1 MSKIKTLLNAAGFMR
16 GNILV
21 FSITDLL
28 GNFGRALVFPY
39 ASLYI
44 LALGGDVTKIGIINS
59 IAPLA
64 WLVTLPIAGYLS
76 DHAGRVKV
84 IVWSSFYSVMVVL
97 IYVLAPRWEVIAL
110 ATLLAGFGVFQ
121 FPARSALIADSL
133 SPKDRGKGI
142 SWMNTISSTL
152 MIFAP
157 FIAGLVIE
165 QYGSNSGVRMLYGAM
180 LLLNLSSAM
189 IQIGFLKEK
198 SFLQTF
204 RLKIR
209 DLAGLLKDAY
219 TGLPG
224 TVRRFPR
231 SLKALIVVII
241 LSFMCNGVASPFYVV
256 FAVNEI
262 GLSPSQWGIILLI
275 ESIVKLIFFIPAGLL
290 VDRWGRTNS
299 LLGALVLSLVSIPLF
314 VFVTNYSAVLLIR
327 IIVAIS
333 FTIAIPACTALM
345 ADIIPRENRGRVMAL
360 VGQGGIMIGTAG
372 GGTGGPAVGILIT
385 IPIMISSLMGG
396 YLYALNPRYPW
407 IFVLAAT
414 VCMVVITVLFIRDP
428 QNAEI

>member
-1 MSKIKTLLNAAGFMR
+1 LLKKNFLNAAGFMS

-28 GNFGRALVFPY
+28 GNFARALVFPY

-44 LALGGDVTKIGIINS
+44 LSLGGNVTNIGIINS
-59 IAPLA
+59 LAPLA
-64 WLVTLPIAGYLS
+64 WLVILPIAGYLS
-76 DHAGRVKV
+76 DHAGRVRV
-84 IVWSSFYSVMVVL
+84 IVWSSLYSVIVVL
-97 IYVLAPRWEVIAL
+97 IYVLAPTWEVIVV
-110 ATLLAGFGVFQ
+110 ATLLSGFGVFQ

-133 SPKDRGKGI
+133 SPENRGKGI

-152 MIFAP
+152 VIIAP
-157 FIAGLVIE
+157 FIAGIVIE
-165 QYGSNSGVRMLYGAM
+165 QFGANLGVRTLYGAM
-180 LLLNLSSAM
+180 VLLYLCSTI

-198 SFLQTF
+198 SIQHTF

-209 DLAGLLKDAY
+209 DMTGLLKNAY

-224 TVRRFPR
+224 TISRFPR
-231 SLKALIVVII
+231 SLKALTVVII

-256 FAVNEI
+256 FAINEI
-262 GLSPSQWGIILLI
+262 GFSPLEWGMILLV
-275 ESIVKLIFFIPAGLL
+275 ESVVKLIFFIPAGWL

-314 VFVTNYSAVLLIR
+314 VFVTNFSTVLLIR
-327 IIVAIS
+327 IIVAVS

-360 VGQGGIMIGTAG
+360 VGQGGIMIGPAG
-372 GGTGGPAVGILIT
+372 GGTGGPAVGLLIT

-396 YLYALNPRYPW
+396 YLYALAPRYPW
-407 IFVLAAT
+407 YFVLAAT
-414 VCMVVITVLFIRDP
+414 LCMVVITVLFVRDP